1 MSSVF
6 CVSVLC
12 VCVCVVC
19 ACVVCVCVVCVC
31 VVCVCVVCV
40 LCVCGV
46 CVCVVLRKS
55 QTDFYTAGNWSI
67 LGRFQTSESSYCT
80 VQVLE
85 PETTIPQGCILDE
98 FDCPQWW
105 TSSVSFLHL
114 LSAQLCQWSTS
125 VLRPAHLLR
134 RLHQLRLKGV
144 VHPSTDLCLYIGQT
158 LCTVTTC
165 IHDQSYVS

>member
-1 MSSVF
+1 M
-6 CVSVLC
+6 C
-12 VCVCVVC
+12 VCVCVC
-19 ACVVCVCVVCVC
+19 
-31 VVCVCVVCV
+31 VCV

-46 CVCVVLRKS
+46 CRCCVCVVCVVCCVCCVCVVLRKS
-55 QTDFYTAGNWSI
+55 QTDFYTARLFWG
-67 LGRFQTSESSYCT
+67 GFQTSESSYCT

-144 VHPSTDLCLYIGQT
+144 VHPSTDLCLYIG
-158 LCTVTTC
+158 
-165 IHDQSYVS
+165 